1 MSKQVT
7 EVVWLRNHSLV
18 IAGAKDSQKPLLRRP
33 FSRFKSNLWWI
44 SPYVRESKT
53 VLDSGFQVL
62 DSSFS
67 TSGTCQWD
75 SGFLELYSVF
85 QTLNFQIPQ
94 EKISGLISLIPE
106 SGLPY
111 IGRWV
116 SSKPDSPSNFTTCL
130 QHLPSSHLN
139 NSLNPPLPY
148 PSHCLAHTRSSF
160 TRFCDTYLEG
170 SIFISVQN
178 KITRSVIIIIP
189 KVEIKW
195 LYRSICTCYKRKS
208 EKWKQN

>member
-1 MSKQVT
+1 MMDITLCKRIQD
-7 EVVWLRNHSLV
+7 SLGFRIPGTGCQFLYQWNLSV
-18 IAGAKDSQKPLLRRP
+18 GFRIPRAVFRIPNPKFPDSTRKNIRIN
-33 FSRFKSNLWWI
+33 FS
-44 SPYVRESKT
+44 
-53 VLDSGFQVL
+53 DSGIWTPL
-62 DSSFS
+62 HR
-67 TSGTCQWD
+67 G
-75 SGFLELYSVF
+75 
-85 QTLNFQIPQ
+85 
-94 EKISGLISLIPE
+94 K
-106 SGLPY
+106 
-111 IGRWV
+111 V

-208 EKWKQN
+208 QK